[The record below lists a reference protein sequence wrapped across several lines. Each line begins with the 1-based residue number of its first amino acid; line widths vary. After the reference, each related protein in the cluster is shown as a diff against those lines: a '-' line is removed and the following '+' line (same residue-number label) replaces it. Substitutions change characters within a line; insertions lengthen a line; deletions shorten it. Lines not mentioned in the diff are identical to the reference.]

1 MSDKPN
7 HHTDTTTSQL
17 ETQSGLLRSE
27 PPQSGPL
34 QSATPQAGR
43 KQSGPL
49 DLFPIGLGCTG
60 MTPHS
65 SSDSPRRQELIQ
77 VLRTAAELGV
87 EFFDTSEIQGP
98 YTGEELLGDAFAR
111 AHTPSAASAGSS
123 VQAPTIATKF
133 GWNIAHVQPT
143 GELNSRPETIRRV
156 AQESARRLGV
166 ERLDLFM
173 QHRVDPDVPIEE
185 VAGTVGELVDEG
197 LVAHFG
203 LCEASATTIARA
215 HREFPVA
222 AVESEYSLWSRGVEE
237 SVLPTCAELGIGF
250 IAYSPLAKGM
260 LSAQLTEPNADS
272 NSPRLHPD
280 NFAQNQRN
288 AARVAEIAHRYD
300 ATAAQ
305 IALAWLLD
313 RGAQHPGGMLVLPG
327 SINPARI
334 QENVA
339 AASVTLADDD
349 RAALDNLLD
358 THPLAGERYVDKHL
372 RFIDRD

>member
-1 MSDKPN
+1 MTNPHNPKSK
-7 HHTDTTTSQL
+7 
-17 ETQSGLLRSE
+17 TQDH
-27 PPQSGPL
+27 P
-34 QSATPQAGR
+34 TPDHPTEDHPAEER
-43 KQSGPL
+43 PAPVGPL

-65 SSDSPRRQELIQ
+65 YSDSPRRQEMIQ
-77 VLRTAAELGV
+77 VLRTASELGV

-111 AHTPSAASAGSS
+111 AHTAPAVSAGSS
-123 VQAPTIATKF
+123 VQPPTIATKF
-133 GWNIAHVQPT
+133 GWNIDNGQPT

-173 QHRVDPDVPIEE
+173 QHRVDPEVPIEE

-260 LSAQLTEPNADS
+260 LTAQLTEPNADS

-288 AARVAEIAHRYD
+288 AARVAEIAKHYD

-339 AASVTLADDD
+339 AANVTLADDD

>member
-1 MSDKPN
+1 MSEQQSDPAQTQQTPPA
-7 HHTDTTTSQL
+7 HHAGQSQQRSGTTQQPQL
-17 ETQSGLLRSE
+17 VTLGNSRSSPAEPLRV
-27 PPQSGPL
+27 
-34 QSATPQAGR
+34 
-43 KQSGPL
+43 
-49 DLFPIGLGCTG
+49 FPIGLGCTG

-65 SSDSPRRQELIQ
+65 YPDSPRRAEMIE

-87 EFFDTSEIQGP
+87 DFFDTSEIQGP
-98 YTGEELLGDAFAR
+98 YTGEKLLGDAFAETNAQPIAR
-111 AHTPSAASAGSS
+111 AAG
-123 VQAPTIATKF
+123 PTIATKF
-133 GWNIAHVQPT
+133 GWNIENGQPT
-143 GELNSRPETIRRV
+143 GEVNSRPETIRRV
-156 AQESARRLGV
+156 AKESAHRLGI

-173 QHRVDPDVPIEE
+173 QHRVDPQVPIEE

-215 HREFPVA
+215 HREFPVT

-260 LSAQLTEPNADS
+260 LSGQVSEPNAES
-272 NSPRLHPD
+272 NSPRLHPQ

-288 AARVAEIAHRYD
+288 AERIAEIARRYD

-305 IALAWLLD
+305 LALAWLLD
-313 RGAQHPGGMLVLPG
+313 RGAQHPAGMLVLPG

-334 QENVA
+334 RENLA
-339 AASVTLADDD
+339 AANLQLADDD
-349 RAALDNLLD
+349 RQVLDNLLE
-358 THPLAGERYVDKHL
+358 THPVAGQRYVDKHL
-372 RFIDRD
+372 RFIDKD